1 MNRFFLIP
9 LLALLIFATGCTCS
23 IRGSATMPS
32 AKPSVALVSTPAPT
46 AVPTPSAT
54 PAVSVVPETI
64 APVEPT
70 AANATPS
77 ASATAGN

>member
-23 IRGSATMPS
+23 LRGSATMPT
-32 AKPSVALVSTPAPT
+32 AKPTAAYTAAPT
-46 AVPTPSAT
+46 AAPTPSVTLA
-54 PAVSVVPETI
+54 PETV

-70 AANATPS
+70 ATNALPS
-77 ASATAGN
+77 ASATPGS

>member
-9 LLALLIFATGCTCS
+9 LLALMLLAAGCACS

-32 AKPSVALVSTPAPT
+32 VKPTAAPVNTAVSMMTAAPT
-46 AVPTPSAT
+46 MTAA
-54 PAVSVVPETI
+54 PETV

-70 AANATPS
+70 ASDALPS

>member
-23 IRGSATMPS
+23 MRGSATMPTQ
-32 AKPSVALVSTPAPT
+32 KPTAAPVSTSAPT
-46 AVPTPSAT
+46 MAAT
-54 PAVSVVPETI
+54 PAATAAPETV

-70 AANATPS
+70 ATDVLPS